1 MSRRLLLIGRAIA
14 TGLVVTVLL
23 QLAAAVPIGA
33 LRRWGGDSWLR
44 HWVLRA
50 APQLVPPV
58 AALIAGWV
66 VGRLQRTD
74 RRAAVLS
81 SAAFVVVMGMPRL
94 IGLAVNAASQP
105 RFRPYILVHVM
116 NIVVVAG
123 AVIAGGLWLG
133 SAEPPLSL
141 TPERTPDGNANPDR
155 TPNLEH
161 EPGTLNPEPGTRDG
175 L

>member
-1 MSRRLLLIGRAIA
+1 MIARAIA
-14 TGLVVTVLL
+14 TGLVVTVLF

-33 LRRWGGDSWLR
+33 VRRWGGDSWLG

-58 AALIAGWV
+58 AALIAGWAV
-66 VGRLQRTD
+66 ARLQQRD

-81 SAAFVVVMGMPRL
+81 YAAFVLAMGLPRL
-94 IGLAVNAASQP
+94 IGLTVNAASQP
-105 RFRPYILVHVM
+105 RFRSYVLVHIV

-123 AVIAGGLWLG
+123 AVIAGGMWLG
-133 SAEPPLSL
+133 SEDTPLSL
-141 TPERTPDGNANPDR
+141 NPERTPNP
-155 TPNLEH
+155 EH
-161 EPGTLNPEPGTRDG
+161 EPGTLNPEPGTRKG